1 MQIANIFLAG
11 FHYIFMFISP
21 EKTPED
27 TLLSIEPGLM
37 IWTVIIFILLLLI
50 LKKFAWKP
58 LLDSLGKREQGI
70 LDSVQKA
77 EHLRQEA
84 EKMIEENKKLLA
96 KADEE
101 SRKIINEGKEY
112 ADKIKNELMSKTH
125 EDTTRMIQQA
135 KDEIEREKLSALNEL
150 KSEIADLAVKAA
162 GMIIDE
168 NLDEKKQKKI
178 IDGFINQIPK
188 N

>member
-1 MQIANIFLAG
+1 MEFFQENIHLSEVFVQLIAFLIV
-11 FHYIFMFISP
+11 FF
-21 EKTPED
+21 T
-27 TLLSIEPGLM
+27 
-37 IWTVIIFILLLLI
+37 

-101 SRKIINEGKEY
+101 SRKIIN
-112 ADKIKNELMSKTH
+112 
-125 EDTTRMIQQA
+125 
-135 KDEIEREKLSALNEL
+135 
-150 KSEIADLAVKAA
+150 
-162 GMIIDE
+162 
-168 NLDEKKQKKI
+168 
-178 IDGFINQIPK
+178 
-188 N
+188 

>member
-1 MQIANIFLAG
+1 MHIANIFLAG
-11 FHYIFMFISP
+11 FHYIFLFLSP

-27 TLLSIEPGLM
+27 TLLSVEPGLM
-37 IWTVIIFILLLLI
+37 IWTIIIFILLLLI

-58 LLDSLGKREQGI
+58 LINSLSSREQSI
-70 LDSVQKA
+70 RDSVEKA
-77 EHLRQEA
+77 ENLRQEA
-84 EKMIEENKKLLA
+84 ENMMEENKKLLA

-101 SRKIINEGKEY
+101 SRRIMNEGKEY
-112 ADKIKNELMSKTH
+112 AEKIKNELISKTH
-125 EDTTRMIQQA
+125 EDATRMIQQA
-135 KDEIEREKLSALNEL
+135 KDEIGREKLSALNEL
-150 KSEIADLAVKAA
+150 KNEIADLAVKAA
-162 GMIIDE
+162 GKIIDE